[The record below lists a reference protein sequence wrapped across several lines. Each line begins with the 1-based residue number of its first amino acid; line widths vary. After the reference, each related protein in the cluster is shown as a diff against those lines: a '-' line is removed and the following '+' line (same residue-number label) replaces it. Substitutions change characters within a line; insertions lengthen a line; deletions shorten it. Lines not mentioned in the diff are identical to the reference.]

1 MVNCMLY
8 VFFTTIRK
16 QNKKWTLLI
25 EFGIK
30 NKASTKMAKIK
41 VDNSKCH
48 KKIFNSN

>member
-30 NKASTKMAKIK
+30 NKASTKMAK
-41 VDNSKCH
+41 
-48 KKIFNSN
+48 KKETLLNLI